1 MRSRKEDEVR
11 RSAGSEV
18 ALVEAD
24 ALPEVPEVSAVAAPA
39 WRAGAVDD
47 ELIVLYPDAAC
58 ALDHDGP
65 FQLLVA
71 TVLSA
76 QTTDARVNTVTPE
89 LFERYPDAAALGAAR
104 REDLETILRP
114 LGFQR
119 AKAGHLLGIGQALT
133 ERFGGQVPRSRE
145 ELVSLPGVGRKTANV
160 VLGNAFGEPAITVD
174 THVGRLSRR
183 LGWTTSKDPVRVE
196 KDIAAL
202 WEPWRWTD
210 GCHRLIEHGRRV
222 CSARAPRCG
231 ECALLDAGL
240 CPQVGV

>member
-1 MRSRKEDEVR
+1 MVSSEAAAV
-11 RSAGSEV
+11 SAGA
-18 ALVEAD
+18 ALEAPD
-24 ALPEVPEVSAVAAPA
+24 VSEVSAVADRA

-47 ELIVLYPDAAC
+47 ELIALYPDAAC
-58 ALDHDGP
+58 SLDHDGP
-65 FQLLVA
+65 FQLLIA

-89 LFERYPDAAALGAAR
+89 LFERYPDPAALGAAR
-104 REDLETILRP
+104 REDVEAILRP

-119 AKAGHLLGIGQALT
+119 AKAGHLLGIGQALD
-133 ERFGGQVPRSRE
+133 ERFGGRVPRSRE
-145 ELVSLPGVGRKTANV
+145 DLVSLPGVGRKTANV

-222 CSARAPRCG
+222 CLARSPRCG
-231 ECALLDAGL
+231 ECALLEAGL
-240 CPQVGV
+240 CPRVGV